1 MVKLAITGATGK
13 VGEAVI
19 KCALQDNGCKII
31 GLVEV
36 VGHPLI
42 GKTSP
47 LMSGIS
53 GAPAITDD
61 LQQIISG
68 ADVVIDFTQAKATL
82 RHLDIISRCG
92 KAHVIGTTGFGAEDL
107 NIIRGTRNAK
117 IVISPNMSIG
127 MNVLFEAVNR
137 VAGILES
144 GYDVEITEMHHR
156 WKKDAPSGS
165 ALRLKEA
172 VESAHQG
179 RTWKSVF
186 GREGMTGERT
196 ADEIGVMSLR
206 GGDVVGEHTVYFV
219 GLGERLELTHRAFS
233 RDNFATGALK
243 AAKWLNTQPY
253 GVYSMKDVLGL

>member
-1 MVKLAITGATGK
+1 MVKLVITGATGK

-19 KCALQDNGCKII
+19 KCALQDSECEIA

-36 VGHPLI
+36 SGHPLI
-42 GKTSP
+42 GKQSP

-53 GAPAITDD
+53 GAPLITDD
-61 LQQIISG
+61 LRQVISD
-68 ADVVIDFTQAKATL
+68 ADVVIDFTEAKATL
-82 RHLDIISRCG
+82 KHLETISRYG
-92 KAHVIGTTGFGAEDL
+92 KAHVIGTTGFGVEDL
-107 NIIRGTRNAK
+107 KIIRGTGNTK

-137 VAGILES
+137 VAAILES
-144 GYDVEITEMHHR
+144 GYDIEITEMHHR

-172 VESAHQG
+172 VEGAHKE
-179 RTWKSVF
+179 RAWKNVF
-186 GREGMTGERT
+186 GREGITGVRT

-219 GLGERLELTHRAFS
+219 GLGERLEFTHRAFS